1 MLLSRQAILDHMKKG
16 NVVIS
21 PFKKEFLSSAS
32 YDVSLGKYYWRE
44 AYHNGGIITYNP
56 YSKKDVQ
63 RVWGPKYYEARP
75 LKKRLKDMPFKKLEG
90 ISMDDLVIWIAPGET
105 ILAHTQEFIGGRN
118 CVNTMMKARSSMG
131 RNFIE
136 ICKDAGWGDI
146 GYVNR
151 WTIEVTNNSRFY
163 HIPLVVGR
171 RIGQITFFETQPIDE
186 KEAYYQK
193 GKYQK
198 QQDKNLDDIKRS
210 WSPEMMRPK
219 MYQDS
224 EVIKKKK

>member
-1 MLLSRQAILDHMKKG
+1 MLLPRNAILRHMKKG

-21 PFKKEFLSSAS
+21 PYNEKNLTSAS
-32 YDVSLGKYYWRE
+32 YDITLGEYYWRE
-44 AYHNGGIITYNP
+44 SIHDCGYITYNP
-56 YSKKDVQ
+56 YSKKDVN
-63 RVWGPKYYEARP
+63 RVWGPEYYVAKP
-75 LKKRLKDMPFKKLEG
+75 MKDWLKNSPFKKMPG
-90 ISMDDLVIWIAPGET
+90 IDMDDLAIWIAPGET
-105 ILAHTQEFIGGRN
+105 ILCHTKEFIGGRN

-171 RIGQITFFETQPIDE
+171 RVGQITFFETEPIKATD
-186 KEAYYQK
+186 AYFK
-193 GKYQK
+193 SGKYQVK
-198 QQDKNLDDIKRS
+198 GNLKKLKEDWK
-210 WSPEMMRPK
+210 PEMMIPK
-219 MYQDS
+219 MYKDW
-224 EVIKKKK
+224 ELKKT